1 MQDIQFS
8 TFSAECILISA
19 RLLPI
24 EGNSTT
30 LYQSMKWSF
39 VVYSLTT
46 YRTHQSSRERRE
58 FIIQNALMHKILMKI
73 LHNLS

>member
-1 MQDIQFS
+1 MH
-8 TFSAECILISA
+8 LISA
-19 RLLPI
+19 LRLPV

-30 LYQSMKWSF
+30 LYQSMKRSI
-39 VVYSLTT
+39 VA
-46 YRTHQSSRERRE
+46 YRTHQSSKERRE